1 LTIRSVLSTV
11 LSSNTH
17 TSKAGL
23 SSILYYITGH
33 GYGHA
38 VRSNQ
43 VIRSLKKARPDAA
56 IQVRTTAPKW
66 LFPNTIRYSRQAID
80 AGIVQRDSLAMDLD
94 ATLQACRS
102 VRETSPRIIEKE
114 LAFVRD
120 HDVRLIIGDIPPLGF
135 EIAARAAIPSMAIA
149 NFTWD
154 GMYGAYVKEHP
165 AFGALIDEM
174 RLWYGKATL
183 ALTLPYPC
191 DMKVFPRREPI
202 PWIARVSRLQ
212 KEQARKNFSLPG
224 SAAVVLLSFGGLGLQ
239 RVPWEELKRMRDY
252 VFVTTADE
260 RKVDGN
266 IVFLPDAQR
275 HYEDLV
281 RAVDVIVT
289 KPGYGIVA
297 DVIAHQ
303 VPMLYTDRGV
313 FPEYANLV
321 EALNDCAIA
330 EFISQTELLSG
341 NLEPYLKRLSDK
353 EANWPAVELNGAE
366 VAAQKVIALM

>member
-1 LTIRSVLSTV
+1 MF
-11 LSSNTH
+11 SSNTH

-43 VIRSLKKARPDAA
+43 VIRSLKKARPDADV
-56 IQVRTTAPKW
+56 QVRTTAPKW
-66 LFPNTIRYSRQAID
+66 LFPQTVGYSRQAID
-80 AGIVQRDSLAMDLD
+80 VGIVQRDSLAMDLE
-94 ATLQACRS
+94 ATLQACRLAH
-102 VRETSPRIIEKE
+102 ENSPRIIEKE
-114 LAFVRD
+114 LAFIRD

-135 EIAARAAIPSMAIA
+135 EIAARAAIPSVAIT

-154 GMYGAYVKEHP
+154 DMYGAYVKKHP
-165 AFGALIDEM
+165 PFGALIDEM

-191 DMKVFPRREPI
+191 DMKVFPRLEPI
-202 PWIARVSRLQ
+202 PWIARVSGLR
-212 KEQARKNFSLPG
+212 KNQARKIFSLPR
-224 SAAVVLLSFGGLGLQ
+224 SATVVLLSFGGLGLQ
-239 RVPWEELKRMRDY
+239 RLAWDELKRMRDY

-266 IVFLPDAQR
+266 IVILPDAQR

-281 RAVDVIVT
+281 RAADIIVT

-297 DVIAHQ
+297 DVIAHR
-303 VPMLYTDRGV
+303 VPMLHTDRGE
-313 FPEYANLV
+313 FPEYPILV
-321 EALNDCAIA
+321 KAVNDCAIA

-341 NLEPYLKRLSDK
+341 NLEPYLKRLLDK
-353 EANWPAVELNGAE
+353 PPNWPAVELNGAE
-366 VAAQKVIALM
+366 LAAQKVMALM

>member
-1 LTIRSVLSTV
+1 MFSP
-11 LSSNTH
+11 NTH
-17 TSKAGL
+17 TSKASL

-43 VIRSLKKARPDAA
+43 VIRSLKKARPDAD

-66 LFPNTIRYSRQAID
+66 LFPKTVRYSRRAID
-80 AGIVQRDSLAMDLD
+80 VGIVQRDSLEMDLD
-94 ATLQACRS
+94 ATLQTCRQMHKNG
-102 VRETSPRIIEKE
+102 PRLVENE

-120 HDVRLIIGDIPPLGF
+120 HDVRLIIGDIPPLCF
-135 EIAARAAIPSMAIA
+135 EIAARAGVPSVAIT

-154 GMYGAYVKEHP
+154 AIYGAYLKELP
-165 AFGALIDEM
+165 EFGPLIDEM
-174 RLWYGKATL
+174 RQWYAKATL

-191 DMKVFPRREPI
+191 DMNVFPLRDPI
-202 PWIARVSRLQ
+202 PWIARVSGLQ
-212 KEQARKNFSLPG
+212 KNEARKKFSLPR
-224 SAAVVLLSFGGLGLQ
+224 SATVVMLSFGGLGLQ
-239 RVPWEELKRMRDY
+239 GLPWDELKRMRDY

-266 IVFLPDAQR
+266 IVILSDAQR

-297 DVIAHQ
+297 DAIAHQ
-303 VPMLYTDRGV
+303 TPMLYTERGE
-313 FPEYANLV
+313 FPEYPRLV
-321 EALNDCAIA
+321 QALNDCAIA

-353 EANWPAVELNGAE
+353 TPSWPAVELNGAQ
-366 VAAQKVIALM
+366 VAAEKVIALM

>member
-1 LTIRSVLSTV
+1 MFSP
-11 LSSNTH
+11 NTH

-43 VIRSLKKARPDAA
+43 VIRSLKQVRPDAN

-66 LFPNTIRYSRQAID
+66 LFTKTVRYSRQAID
-80 AGIVQRDSLAMDLD
+80 VGIVQRDSLEMDLD
-94 ATLQACRS
+94 ATLQACRLAH
-102 VRETSPRIIEKE
+102 ENSPRIIEKE
-114 LAFVRD
+114 LAFIRD
-120 HDVRLIIGDIPPLGF
+120 QNVRLIIGDIPPLCF
-135 EIAARAAIPSMAIA
+135 AVAARAGIPSVAIA

-154 GMYGAYVKEHP
+154 GIYGAYVKEHP
-165 AFGALIDEM
+165 EFGPLIDEL
-174 RLWYGKATL
+174 RQWYAKATL

-191 DMKVFPRREPI
+191 NMGVFPRRDPI
-202 PWIARVSRLQ
+202 PWIARVAGLQ
-212 KEQARKNFSLPG
+212 KNEARKKFSLPR
-224 SAAVVLLSFGGLGLQ
+224 SATVVLLSFGGLGLQ
-239 RVPWEELKRMRDY
+239 RLPWNELKRMQDY

-266 IVFLPDAQR
+266 IVILPDAQR

-297 DVIAHQ
+297 DAIAHQ
-303 VPMLYTDRGV
+303 VPVLYTDRGE
-313 FPEYANLV
+313 FPEYPKLV

-330 EFISQTELLSG
+330 EFIPQAELLSG
-341 NLEPYLKRLSDK
+341 KIAPWLRTVLEKTP
-353 EANWPAVELNGAE
+353 NWPVVALNGAE
-366 VAAQKVIALM
+366 VAAQKIIALM

>member
-1 LTIRSVLSTV
+1 VFFPSK
-11 LSSNTH
+11 H
-17 TSKAGL
+17 TSKASL

-43 VIRSLKKARPDAA
+43 VIRSLKKARPDAD

-66 LFPNTIRYSRQAID
+66 LFHKSVRYSRQAID
-80 AGIVQRDSLAMDLD
+80 VGVVQRDSLEMDLD
-94 ATLQACRS
+94 ATLKSCRLMHKNG
-102 VRETSPRIIEKE
+102 PRLVEKE

-120 HDVRLIIGDIPPLGF
+120 HDVRLIIGDIPPLCF
-135 EIAARAAIPSMAIA
+135 EIAARAGVPSVAIT

-154 GMYGAYVKEHP
+154 GIYGAYLKEYP
-165 AFGALIDEM
+165 EFGPLIDEM
-174 RLWYGKATL
+174 RQWYAQATL

-191 DMKVFPRREPI
+191 DMNVFPLRDPI
-202 PWIARVSRLQ
+202 PWIARVSGLQ
-212 KEQARKNFSLPG
+212 KNEARKKFSLPQ
-224 SAAVVLLSFGGLGLQ
+224 SATVVMLSFGGLGLN
-239 RVPWEELKRMRDY
+239 RVRWDELKQMGDY

-266 IVFLPDAQR
+266 IVILSDAQR

-303 VPMLYTDRGV
+303 VPMLYTDRGE
-313 FPEYANLV
+313 FPEYPKLV
-321 EALNDCAIA
+321 EALDHCAIA
-330 EFISQTELLSG
+330 KFISQTELLSG
-341 NLEPYLKRLSDK
+341 NLEPYLKGLLNK
-353 EANWPAVELNGAE
+353 TPNWPAVELNGAR
-366 VAAQKVIALM
+366 VAAEKILAFL